1 MILGKGS
8 ILIFT
13 HLWEI
18 SVGKRCILSKTLC
31 KFFVT

>member
-8 ILIFT
+8 IPLYT
-13 HLWEI
+13 YLWEI

-31 KFFVT
+31 KFCVT